1 MRISDWSSDV
11 CSSDLVLHRGV
22 IRIEEDA
29 ELGGVEILRIL
40 DRRSFLDPVGIVEH
54 DAKVANAADAGFGTD
69 GRLAGLYARVA
80 EDAFLRLSRGPVVI
94 DFLEIGRASCRE
106 RVCQYV

>member
-11 CSSDLVLHRGV
+11 CSSDLRYAIAPRGVLHRGV

-94 DFLEIGRASCRE
+94 DFLVRTS
-106 RVCQYV
+106 

>member
-1 MRISDWSSDV
+1 MFLFCKQKTAYEMRISDWSSDV
-11 CSSDLVLHRGV
+11 CSSDLLVDRRAGRRLQPLFRYAIAPRGVLHRGV

-69 GRLAGLYARVA
+69 GDRKSAG
-80 EDAFLRLSRGPVVI
+80 
-94 DFLEIGRASCRE
+94 
-106 RVCQYV
+106 